1 MIGNEL
7 LKTAHTYL
15 NPCLV
20 KLFNAVFTSGIYPQI
35 WSEGYITPIF
45 KAENPKLP
53 QNYRGIT
60 ICNSIGKVFNS
71 ILNNRLDKFL
81 VENNIIHENQI
92 GFSKKSRTSDHIFVL
107 KCILEMYLKTDTKKL
122 FVCFVDFHKAF
133 DTVIHPGIRYKL
145 IRNGINGLFYRTIYN
160 MYSSSMVS
168 IKIGNKLTEP
178 FTSSL
183 GSVKGMF

>member
-1 MIGNEL
+1 M
-7 LKTAHTYL
+7 
-15 NPCLV
+15 
-20 KLFNAVFTSGIYPQI
+20 YPQI

-92 GFSKKSRTSDHIFVL
+92 GFSKKSRTTDHIFVL
-107 KCILEMYLKTDTKKL
+107 KCIIEKYLKTDTKKWGPTYNP
-122 FVCFVDFHKAF
+122 
-133 DTVIHPGIRYKL
+133 TVR
-145 IRNGINGLFYRTIYN
+145 
-160 MYSSSMVS
+160 
-168 IKIGNKLTEP
+168 
-178 FTSSL
+178 
-183 GSVKGMF
+183 

>member
-7 LKTAHTYL
+7 LKTAQTYL

-45 KAENPKLP
+45 KSENPKLP
-53 QNYRGIT
+53 QNYRGII

-81 VENNIIHENQI
+81 IENNIIHENQI
-92 GFSKKSRTSDHIFVL
+92 GFPKKSRTSDHIFVL
-107 KCILEMYLKTDTKKL
+107 KCIIEKYLKTDTKSYLCALWTSIKHLILL
-122 FVCFVDFHKAF
+122 FIPALD
-133 DTVIHPGIRYKL
+133 
-145 IRNGINGLFYRTIYN
+145 INSLE
-160 MYSSSMVS
+160 MVS
-168 IKIGNKLTEP
+168 MDYSIG
-178 FTSSL
+178 
-183 GSVKGMF
+183 